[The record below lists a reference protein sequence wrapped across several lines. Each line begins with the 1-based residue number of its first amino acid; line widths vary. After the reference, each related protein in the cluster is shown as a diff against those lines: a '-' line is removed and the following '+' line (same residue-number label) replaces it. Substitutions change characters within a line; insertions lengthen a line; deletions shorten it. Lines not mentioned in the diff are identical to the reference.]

1 MAREESQVLSPG
13 DFGRALHRFLQ
24 ASLARAP
31 PQDPEV
37 ARRLREHLGV
47 ERLVELPI
55 LTRTFGAFDHPNLQV
70 ALDGLLAGGAWS
82 AQTLGLR
89 SQQALYGGE
98 SLGQIVLLAGGD
110 GLESGL
116 GLTTAA
122 LEHVTVSLGPD
133 ESIACMANALLL
145 LRAGQRAVAA
155 LISRNDE
162 RMGGAAVRLDVL
174 AAERA
179 DGERL
184 LGEIEAL
191 MRRHN
196 VYRGRVVAFGGNRY
210 EGTVLTVRALPAVER
225 GAIVLPDGALERI
238 ERHALGPMR
247 HRERL
252 LAAGRHLKRG
262 LLLYG
267 PPGTGKTLTAMYL
280 IARMPGR
287 TTVLLT
293 GQGLGLIAE
302 GCALARALQPATVV
316 LEDVDLVAREREYD
330 EEAGGPVLFELLNQ
344 MDGLAEDADVLFL
357 LTTNRPDVLE
367 PALAAR
373 PGQIDQSV
381 ELPLPDAADR
391 RRLIGLY
398 ARGLELHAERLDELV
413 ERLQGASPAH
423 VKELLRKAALLA
435 ADERQGEIVVED
447 RHLDAA
453 VDELVI
459 VGSDVRAS
467 VSGPA
472 PGPADFPFPAH
483 DDADEHDLTS

>member
-1 MAREESQVLSPG
+1 MADEPSPVLSPG
-13 DFGRALHRFLQ
+13 DFGRSLHRFLQ
-24 ASLARAP
+24 ASLAQAP
-31 PQDPEV
+31 PQEPEV

-145 LRAGQRAVAA
+145 LRAGERAVAA
-155 LISRNDE
+155 LVSRNDE

-174 AAERA
+174 AADRA

-196 VYRGRVVAFGGNRY
+196 VYRGRVVAFGGDRY

-225 GAIVLPDGALERI
+225 CAIVLPDGALERI

-330 EEAGGPVLFELLNQ
+330 EEAGGPILFELLNE

-373 PGQIDQSV
+373 PGRIDQAV
-381 ELPLPDAADR
+381 ELPLPDATQL
-391 RRLIGLY
+391 RRLIQLY
-398 ARGLELHAERLDELV
+398 ARGLTLRTQRLDELV

-435 ADERQGEIVVED
+435 AEERQGEIVVED

-453 VDELVI
+453 TAELVI
-459 VGSDVRAS
+459 AAADVRAS
-467 VSGPA
+467 VFGPA

-483 DDADEHDLTS
+483 DDPDEHDLTS

>member
-1 MAREESQVLSPG
+1 MTMADEHSPVLSPG
-13 DFGRALHRFLQ
+13 DFGRSLHRFLQ
-24 ASLARAP
+24 ASLAQAP
-31 PQDPEV
+31 PQEPEV
-37 ARRLREHLGV
+37 ARRVREHLGV

-116 GLTTAA
+116 GLTSAA

-145 LRAGQRAVAA
+145 LRSGERAVAA

-174 AAERA
+174 AADRA

-191 MRRHN
+191 MREHN
-196 VYRGRVVAFGGNRY
+196 VYRGRVVAFGGDRY
-210 EGTVLTVRALPAVER
+210 EGTVLTVHALPAVER

-252 LAAGRHLKRG
+252 LAAGRHLK
-262 LLLYG
+262 
-267 PPGTGKTLTAMYL
+267 
-280 IARMPGR
+280 
-287 TTVLLT
+287 
-293 GQGLGLIAE
+293 
-302 GCALARALQPATVV
+302 
-316 LEDVDLVAREREYD
+316 
-330 EEAGGPVLFELLNQ
+330 
-344 MDGLAEDADVLFL
+344 
-357 LTTNRPDVLE
+357 
-367 PALAAR
+367 
-373 PGQIDQSV
+373 
-381 ELPLPDAADR
+381 
-391 RRLIGLY
+391 
-398 ARGLELHAERLDELV
+398 
-413 ERLQGASPAH
+413 
-423 VKELLRKAALLA
+423 ELLRKAALLA
-435 ADERQGEIVVED
+435 AEDHEGAIVVDD

-453 VDELVI
+453 MDELVI

-467 VSGPA
+467 VFGPA
-472 PGPADFPFPAH
+472 PGPADFPFPA
-483 DDADEHDLTS
+483 DSDADEDDETA

>member
-1 MAREESQVLSPG
+1 MAGDESRVLSPG
-13 DFGRALHRFLQ
+13 DFGRSLHRFLQ
-24 ASLARAP
+24 ASLAQAP
-31 PQDPEV
+31 PEEPEV
-37 ARRLREHLGV
+37 ARRLREHVGV

-70 ALDGLLAGGAWS
+70 ALDQLLAGGAWS
-82 AQTLGLR
+82 AQTVGLR
-89 SQQALYGGE
+89 WHQALYGGE
-98 SLGQIVLLAGGD
+98 SLVQIVLLAGAD
-110 GLESGL
+110 APESGF

-145 LRAGQRAVAA
+145 LRAGERAVAA
-155 LISRNDE
+155 LVSRNDE

-174 AAERA
+174 AADRA

-196 VYRGRVVAFGGNRY
+196 VYRGRVVAFGGDRY

-252 LAAGRHLKRG
+252 LAVGRHLKRG

-293 GQGLGLIAE
+293 GTALELIEQA
-302 GCALARALQPATVV
+302 CALARSLQPATVV
-316 LEDVDLVAREREYD
+316 LEDVDLVARERD
-330 EEAGGPVLFELLNQ
+330 EDDPSRPLLFELLNE

-357 LTTNRPDVLE
+357 LTTNRPDAPE

-373 PGQIDQSV
+373 PGRIDQAV
-381 ELPLPDAADR
+381 ELPLPDATQL
-391 RRLIGLY
+391 RRLIELY
-398 ARGLELHAERLDELV
+398 ARGLTLRTQRLDELV

-435 ADERQGEIVVED
+435 AEEREGEIVVED

-453 VDELVI
+453 TAELVI
-459 VGSDVRAS
+459 AAADVRAS
-467 VSGPA
+467 VFGPA
-472 PGPADFPFPAH
+472 PGRGD
-483 DDADEHDLTS
+483 